1 MIQIRKE
8 VDDIISAKQPKDSN
22 LLKNAPHP
30 VALMTL
36 PENEWNRPYTKDQ
49 AAYPLPNLRKNKF
62 WPTVTRIDDGMSPC
76 PRSSRFCL
84 PCCRSVRRHPSHL
97 LMRFRRGLRRHRR
110 RGTQDLGRRRI
121 QHVATAVPRT
131 LFNSS
136 FSVRFIIHSFCT
148 HPVRS
153 TDPHHDDQAQRRR
166 PCASTA
172 VVIIIHRKA
181 RKCRHLYLVM

>member
-8 VDDIISAKQPKDSN
+8 VDDIISGKQPKDSN

-62 WPTVTRIDDGMSPC
+62 WPTVTRIDDGT
-76 PRSSRFCL
+76 SRTL
-84 PCCRSVRRHPSHL
+84 DDRYILLTLSHSLRRHPSHL
-97 LMRFRRGLRRHRR
+97 LLRFRRGLRRHRR
-110 RGTQDLGRRRI
+110 RGTQDLGRCSI
-121 QHVATAVPRT
+121 QHVVPVVRKDIVQQQFSDSVSAYNPQFFSLIRFAQRT
-131 LFNSS
+131 L
-136 FSVRFIIHSFCT
+136 IIT
-148 HPVRS
+148 TRLNAP
-153 TDPHHDDQAQRRR
+153 R

-172 VVIIIHRKA
+172 VVFITS
-181 RKCRHLYLVM
+181 